1 MDYTYYPGC
10 SLESAHSSY
19 NDSVKKVFSHL
30 ECNLVELEDWNCCG
44 ATSYMSVKETV
55 GFAISAR
62 NLALAE
68 KHKRDIRLKA
78 VTQFLTGFQLPL
90 LLTFRVFAPSRET
103 QMR

>member
-19 NDSVKKVFSHL
+19 NDSVKKIFKHL
-30 ECNLVELEDWNCCG
+30 DCNLFELEDWNCCG
-44 ATSYMSVKETV
+44 ATSYMSVKEIV

-68 KHKRDIRLKA
+68 KHKRDVI
-78 VTQFLTGFQLPL
+78 
-90 LLTFRVFAPSRET
+90 APCSSCYT
-103 QMR
+103 ILAKTHVI